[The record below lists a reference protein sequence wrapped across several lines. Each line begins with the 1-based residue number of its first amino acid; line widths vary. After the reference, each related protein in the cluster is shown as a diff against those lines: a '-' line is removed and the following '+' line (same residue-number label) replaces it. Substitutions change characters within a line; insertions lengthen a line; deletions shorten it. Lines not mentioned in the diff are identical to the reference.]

1 MDDELIMRTR
11 ISKVTHDPRISR
23 RLRSRDGVM
32 QSLSLPI
39 IAWGVTKLSL
49 VSVRLSLPP
58 GSGLSLEQKTCKITT
73 LLWDSYYLVFWQ
85 WMMIDMTV

>member
-1 MDDELIMRTR
+1 MDHSLLNVAYIE
-11 ISKVTHDPRISR
+11 VTHDPRISR

-39 IAWGVTKLSL
+39 IAWGVTKVSL

-58 GSGLSLEQKTCKITT
+58 GSGLSLEHKTCKITT